1 MRLSFVSLCGF
12 RGFRTPLRIDFAEDF
27 TIIDG
32 RNGVGKST
40 IFDAIEFAL
49 TGDMS
54 KYGDAK
60 ALRES
65 VSDYVWWVG
74 GGGDAPN
81 ERFVEVGFVDSQGQI
96 SVRRTPLGLENASS
110 LQDLSGRLC
119 DLRVAPAA
127 SISQLCTTSIIR
139 DEQITG
145 LSLDMGETDRYTL
158 LRDALGASDAE
169 KWITRAGGLVA
180 AAKRRTVLVEKEV
193 NQANADLSTA
203 LRRLDEARASLASDE
218 AVSKAAER
226 LREFTGVN
234 ATADQ
239 LAGPTRERIAKVR
252 SDISGIL
259 WLTNEWPK
267 AVAERARQAELH
279 AAVQEAEQRTLQA
292 SEGLAKMPAA
302 DSSAAILSEAT
313 AVSRDLVTLIH
324 LGRHLGLH
332 DGRCPLCAKG
342 QSAEEYAAGLV
353 AAEKRARLLDEN
365 ATKIVEQQEARARAE
380 AHLAE
385 ANQALAQK
393 KALLA
398 SSKQAIESLEE
409 RTAILGFS
417 PDVTLERLSSH
428 LATLRAS
435 VETAEVD
442 LRVIETLRLN
452 QQLETAKQAEAT
464 TRVRLE
470 KAQERFGRA
479 RKVEVNTNALYDA
492 ARRAAAETL
501 DRRLERVLPL
511 MAELYRRLRPHPM
524 WSDIEYSIRGDVRRF
539 LKLQVGE
546 GLNPQFMFSSGQRR
560 ATGLAFLLSVNLSLA
575 WSRWKTLLLDDPVQ
589 HIDDF
594 RSVHLAEVLAQL
606 LVEGR
611 QIICAVEDPA
621 LADLLGRRL
630 LLRKPGSGK
639 RITLGADD
647 TGALSIR
654 EQRTLQPLVPR
665 ALVAEKH
672 LAAS

>member
-1 MRLSFVSLCGF
+1 MRLAYVNLCGF
-12 RGFRTPLRIDFAEDF
+12 RGFRRPVRIDFAEDF

-49 TGDMS
+49 TGDLS

-60 ALRES
+60 SLHES

-74 GGGDAPN
+74 GGDVPA
-81 ERFVEVGFVDSQGQI
+81 ERFVEVGFYDSEGQI
-96 SVRRTPLGLENASS
+96 SVRRTPLGLENEAA
-110 LQDLSGRLC
+110 LRNLSARLC
-119 DLRVAPAA
+119 DLTVAPEA
-127 SISQLCTTSIIR
+127 SISQLCTTSVIR
-139 DEQITG
+139 DEQVTS
-145 LSLDMGETDRYTL
+145 LSLDMGETDRYIL

-169 KWITRAGGLVA
+169 KWITRAAGLVT
-180 AAKRRTVLVEKEV
+180 AAKKRTAVAEKEV
-193 NQANADLSTA
+193 AQANGDLSIA
-203 LRRLDEARASLASDE
+203 LRRLDETRASLASDE

-226 LREFTGVN
+226 LRDFTGVD
-234 ATADQ
+234 AAADQ

-252 SDISGIL
+252 SEISGVL
-259 WLTNEWPK
+259 WVIDEWPK
-267 AVAERARQAELH
+267 AVAEQSRQPELE
-279 AAVQEAEQRTLQA
+279 AAVQEAEQRTVQA
-292 SEGLAKMPAA
+292 SELLAQLPAA
-302 DSSAAILSEAT
+302 ENAAALLSEAS
-313 AVSRDLVTLIH
+313 AVSRNVVTLVH

-342 QSAEEYAAGLV
+342 QSIEDYAAGLL
-353 AAEKRARLLDEN
+353 AAEERARLLDEN
-365 ATKIVEQQEARARAE
+365 AMKIVEQQEARVRAE
-380 AHLAE
+380 ASLADV
-385 ANQALAQK
+385 NRTLAQK
-393 KALLA
+393 KALLIA
-398 SSKQAIESLEE
+398 SRKAYGLFEE
-409 RTAILGFS
+409 RRSALGLS
-417 PDVTLERLSSH
+417 SDVTLESLSNRV
-428 LATLRAS
+428 ATLRAS
-435 VETAEVD
+435 AEAAEVD

-452 QQLETAKQAEAT
+452 QQLETANQTEAN
-464 TRVRLE
+464 TRVRLT

-479 RKVEVNTNALYDA
+479 RKVELNANALHDA

-511 MAELYRRLRPHPM
+511 MAELYRRLRPHPV

-539 LKLQVGE
+539 LKLQVGD

-630 LLRKPGSGK
+630 PIHKAGSGK
-639 RITLGADD
+639 RITLGAEP
-647 TGALSIR
+647 TGALSIC
-654 EQRTLQPLVPR
+654 EERTLQPLIPR
-665 ALVAEKH
+665 ALVQERR
-672 LAAS
+672 LAAG

>member
-12 RGFRTPLRIDFAEDF
+12 RGFQRPIRIDFAEDF

-49 TGDMS
+49 TGDLS
-54 KYGDAK
+54 KYGDVK
-60 ALRES
+60 AFRES

-74 GGGDAPN
+74 GGNAPD
-81 ERFVEVGFVDSQGQI
+81 ERFVEVGFIDSEGQI
-96 SVRRTPLGLENASS
+96 SVRRTPLGLENETS
-110 LQDLSGRLC
+110 LRDLTGRLC

-139 DEQITG
+139 DEQITT
-145 LSLDMGETDRYTL
+145 LSLDMGETDRYKL

-169 KWITRAGGLVA
+169 KWITRAAGLVA
-180 AAKRRTVLVEKEV
+180 AAKKRTALAEREV
-193 NQANADLSTA
+193 TQANADLSTG

-234 ATADQ
+234 AAADQ

-252 SDISGIL
+252 FEISGIL
-259 WLTNEWPK
+259 RLTDEWPK
-267 AVAERARQAELH
+267 AVEEQARQAELQ
-279 AAVQEAEQRTLQA
+279 AALQEAEERTLQA
-292 SEGLAKMPAA
+292 SELLAQLPSADGAA
-302 DSSAAILSEAT
+302 ALLSEASV
-313 AVSRDLVTLIH
+313 VSRDLVTLIH
-324 LGRHLGLH
+324 LGRHLGLN

-342 QSAEEYAAGLV
+342 QSAEEYTAGLA
-353 AAEKRARLLDEN
+353 AAEERARLLDEN
-365 ATKIVEQQEARARAE
+365 AAKIVEQQEARARAE
-380 AHLAE
+380 SNLAD
-385 ANQALAQK
+385 ASKALAQR

-398 SSKQAIESLEE
+398 MSRKAIESFEELRAALDPSSDLALE
-409 RTAILGFS
+409 S
-417 PDVTLERLSSH
+417 LSSR

-435 VETAEVD
+435 VEAAEVD

-452 QQLETAKQAEAT
+452 QQLETAKQAEAV
-464 TRVRLE
+464 TRVRLD

-479 RKVEVNTNALYDA
+479 RKAEANASALHDA

-501 DRRLERVLPL
+501 NPRLERVLPL
-511 MAELYRRLRPHPM
+511 MAELYRRLRPHPV

-539 LKLQVGE
+539 LKLQVGD

-575 WSRWKTLLLDDPVQ
+575 WSRWKTVLLDDPVQ

-594 RSVHLAEVLAQL
+594 RSVQLAEVLAQL
-606 LVEGR
+606 LEEGR

-621 LADLLGRRL
+621 LADLLGRRVPI
-630 LLRKPGSGK
+630 RKAGSGK
-639 RITLGADD
+639 RITLGAEA

-654 EQRTLQPLVPR
+654 EERTLQPLVSR
-665 ALVAEKH
+665 ALVLGKQ
-672 LAAS
+672 LATG